1 MPIFL
6 KRRLLL
12 LLSLLLLAGAWLLL
26 GPAAIA
32 PVAYKPPAAPA
43 LEGVFEPNAA
53 LTRAEILVEGE
64 VIGPEDIAVD
74 TEGRIYG
81 GTLDGRIVRL
91 TDDRSGGWRLES
103 FAETGGRP
111 LGLHFGADG
120 RLLVADADR
129 GLLAISPQGE
139 TTVLATETEGRP
151 FRFTDDLDIARDG
164 TIYFSDASWKRRD
177 YLLDLLESRPY
188 GRLMRYSP
196 ETGGVET
203 LLSDLHFA
211 NGIALSRNEDFVLV
225 NETFRYRVTRYWLQG
240 PKAGTSDVFLDNLP
254 CFPDGISSNRRGTFW
269 IACFTVR
276 NPIMDT
282 LHPSAMAKRALSK
295 LPDPLWPKAARYGLV
310 LAADESGS
318 IRRSLHDPGGET
330 IPQVTS
336 VEEVAGFLY
345 LGNLEYPFIARLAL

>member
-6 KRRLLL
+6 KRRLFLL
-12 LLSLLLLAGAWLLL
+12 LFFLLLAGAWLLL
-26 GPAAIA
+26 GPASIA
-32 PVAYKPPAAPA
+32 PLAYTPPEAPA
-43 LEGVFEPNAA
+43 LEGVLQPNAA

-64 VIGPEDIAVD
+64 VVGPEDIAVD
-74 TEGRIYG
+74 SAGRIYG
-81 GTLDGRIVRL
+81 GTLDGKIVRL
-91 TDDRSGGWRLES
+91 TDDGSGSWRLET

-111 LGLHFGADG
+111 LGLHFGAEG
-120 RLLVADADR
+120 QLLVADADR
-129 GLLAISPQGE
+129 GLLSISPRGE
-139 TTVLATETEGRP
+139 QTVLATETRGRP
-151 FRFTDDLDIARDG
+151 FRFTDDLDIASDG

-188 GRLMRYSP
+188 GRLMSYSP
-196 ETGGVET
+196 DTGLVDT

-240 PKAGTSDVFLDNLP
+240 PRAGTSDVFLDNLP

-276 NPIMDT
+276 NPVMDT
-282 LHPSAMAKRALSK
+282 LHPSALAKRALSK
-295 LPDPLWPKAARYGLV
+295 LPASLWPKAARYGLV
-310 LAADESGS
+310 LAADESGTL
-318 IRRSLHDPGGET
+318 RQSLHDPGGDT